1 LPRLVNVAPDLY
13 AATRGSGTRLASFDY
28 GGVNAPTGEM
38 QGQRQ
43 SGYACPNDGYLDA
56 FAANEFGSRR
66 FRGCGRLPDGLRLV
80 PCGNAARR

>member
-1 LPRLVNVAPDLY
+1 MASQVRNDETG

-43 SGYACPNDGYLDA
+43 SGYARPDDSHLDA
-56 FAANEFGSRR
+56 LAANEFASRR
-66 FRGCGRLPDGLRLV
+66 FRGCGRLPDRLRLV
-80 PCGNAARR
+80 PCGNVARR